1 MGKRIRIMQTTG
13 VTLTYKGSNSERP
26 MYFGRLEEILE
37 YFEHLRLTLGAQ
49 FTPESAGDVSDDI
62 DRIEINMDA
71 VSVRK
76 LVADLNKEGIDN
88 NVTTSTKTVE
98 ISEDYTMT
106 KKFTYIGMDE
116 YTVVI
121 TKP

>member
-1 MGKRIRIMQTTG
+1 MQTTG